1 MASPASSPSR
11 SRNSGE
17 EDEPQTIWG
26 WDSPTKEA
34 AELDLDASLPHLR
47 QVVLGVD
54 APVRNRV
61 ILFEDGAT
69 IEVKFHGRDS
79 AGGLSAP
86 LPFADCDE
94 ALFAV
99 DHAMSMKF
107 NHVFRRVELVS
118 PYFAAAELQLN
129 PPVLLLPRGWR
140 RGSRRADAYEIAHAA
155 SSREFTRIVTGAVP
169 PPRPGSSPS
178 FGDCFP
184 NVAAA
189 ARNNASKHPRLAVV
203 YDNGSGV
210 LELTARGPDTARE
223 VVATHPR
230 RGFESL
236 DELFAAAESL
246 WPRALAE
253 AERGAARAL
262 ASEAE
267 QDRSERRASVG
278 DPSPAAA
285 RSEPSPPKRSE
296 PSPPARSEPSPAKR
310 AGLGLLAR
318 AAKAGE
324 AKALQRRAD
333 RRKSNQLK
341 DITNSQ

>member
-11 SRNSGE
+11 SRSGE

-129 PPVLLLPRGWR
+129 PPVLLLPPPAPPLTPRPSSLP
-140 RGSRRADAYEIAHAA
+140 SRPPSPTTPPSRAAHALSGA
-155 SSREFTRIVTGAVP
+155 RLRTHTRSRP
-169 PPRPGSSPS
+169 P
-178 FGDCFP
+178 
-184 NVAAA
+184 
-189 ARNNASKHPRLAVV
+189 H
-203 YDNGSGV
+203 SG
-210 LELTARGPDTARE
+210 
-223 VVATHPR
+223 
-230 RGFESL
+230 
-236 DELFAAAESL
+236 
-246 WPRALAE
+246 
-253 AERGAARAL
+253 
-262 ASEAE
+262 
-267 QDRSERRASVG
+267 
-278 DPSPAAA
+278 
-285 RSEPSPPKRSE
+285 
-296 PSPPARSEPSPAKR
+296 
-310 AGLGLLAR
+310 
-318 AAKAGE
+318 
-324 AKALQRRAD
+324 
-333 RRKSNQLK
+333 
-341 DITNSQ
+341 

>member
-1 MASPASSPSR
+1 
-11 SRNSGE
+11 
-17 EDEPQTIWG
+17 
-26 WDSPTKEA
+26 
-34 AELDLDASLPHLR
+34 
-47 QVVLGVD
+47 VLGVD

-107 NHVFRRVELVS
+107 NQVFRRVELVS
-118 PYFAAAELQLN
+118 PYFAAAELRLN

-155 SSREFTRIVTGAVP
+155 SSREFTRIVTGAA
-169 PPRPGSSPS
+169 PPRRGSSPS

-278 DPSPAAA
+278 
-285 RSEPSPPKRSE
+285 
-296 PSPPARSEPSPAKR
+296 
-310 AGLGLLAR
+310 LLVR

-333 RRKSNQLK
+333 RRKSKQLK